1 MKQYERPLITKLDI
15 GVTNKF
21 GVNPTITPISHIDGV
36 AIENIIEKWGS
47 PCFVISEKSIRTTYH
62 NALQAFKTRY
72 PKVQFAW
79 SYKTNYLNAV
89 CNTFHSEGSWAEV
102 VSIFEFQKALKN
114 GVPGNKI
121 IYNGPSKT
129 KEDLKVAVENR
140 AFIHIDN
147 FDELYLLVEL
157 LQQMQTRA
165 KVAIRVNMDIGI
177 HPIWERF
184 GFNYENG
191 SAERAIDKI
200 FKHPELDLV
209 GLHTHIGT
217 FILKSDAYGVAAKKL
232 CNLALLVRDKYG
244 KSLDYID
251 MGGGFASANTL
262 KGASL
267 QGVDITPSIDDYAE
281 VVTGTLLNAG
291 FHNSKLPTLFLE
303 TGRALI
309 DDAGSLLGTVL
320 STKRMNDGHSATTV
334 DFGVNLLF
342 TSFWYDHKISPVKD
356 HGSHT
361 ESTTLYGPL
370 CMNIDVIRESV
381 VLPYLR
387 RGDNVVVERVGAY
400 NMTQWMQFIQ
410 MRPNIVMICQSGEVK
425 LIRSREDVNTI
436 NQMEQ

>member
-1 MKQYERPLITKLDI
+1 MKQYERPLITKLHT

-21 GVNPTITPISHIDGV
+21 GANPTITPISHIDGV
-36 AIENIIEKWGS
+36 AIEKIMEDWGS
-47 PCFVISEKSIRTTYH
+47 PCFVISEKRILSTYRS
-62 NALQAFKTRY
+62 AVQAFKTRY

-102 VSIFEFQKALKN
+102 VSMFEFQKALKN
-114 GVPGNKI
+114 GVSGNKI

-129 KEDLKVAVENR
+129 KEDLRIAVEHK

-147 FDELYLLVEL
+147 LDELYVLVEL
-157 LQQMQTRA
+157 LQEMNAKA
-165 KVAIRVNMDIGI
+165 KVAIRVNMDTGV
-177 HPIWERF
+177 HPTWERF
-184 GFNYENG
+184 GFNFENG
-191 SAERAIDKI
+191 SAASAIEKI
-200 FKHPELDLV
+200 FQYPELDLV

-217 FILKSDAYGVAAKKL
+217 FMLKVDAYGVAAKKL
-232 CNLALLVRDKYG
+232 CDLALMVRDKYG
-244 KSLDYID
+244 KNLDYID
-251 MGGGFASANTL
+251 VGGGFASANTL
-262 KGASL
+262 KGAYL
-267 QGVDITPSIDDYAE
+267 QGVDITPTIDDYAE
-281 VVTGTLLNAG
+281 VITGTLLGAG
-291 FHNSKLPTLFLE
+291 FHPTKLPTLFLE

-309 DDAGSLLGTVL
+309 DDAGSLVGTVL
-320 STKRMNDGHSATTV
+320 STKRLNDGRSATTV

-342 TSFWYDHKISPVKD
+342 TSFWYDHKIAPVKD

-387 RGDNVVVERVGAY
+387 RGDQLVVQRVGAY

-410 MRPNIVMICQSGEVK
+410 MRPNIVMICENGEVK
-425 LIRSREDVNTI
+425 LVRAKEDVDTI
-436 NQMEQ
+436 NQMER